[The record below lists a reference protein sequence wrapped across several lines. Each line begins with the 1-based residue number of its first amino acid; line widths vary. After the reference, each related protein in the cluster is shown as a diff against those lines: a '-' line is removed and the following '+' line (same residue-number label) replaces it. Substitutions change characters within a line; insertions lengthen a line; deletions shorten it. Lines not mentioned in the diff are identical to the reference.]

1 MSEGMDLIA
10 RLLARCTE
18 VGDCLIWQGRVSNGS
33 PQVHLQ
39 GKYMTARRVL
49 WEATHGAIPRGL
61 YPSCVC
67 HEQACMNIKH
77 IRLMTTQQIA
87 MKAAT
92 RGAFSRPERCAAI
105 AVAVRRRSKLT
116 PEMLQRIRAADTGA
130 AVARELGIS
139 KSLATKIRAGK
150 AWGLTSG
157 ASVFNWRP

>member
-1 MSEGMDLIA
+1 MTDHVNLIA

-18 VGDCLIWQGRVSNGS
+18 VGDCLIWQGRVAHGS
-33 PQVHLQ
+33 PLVHLG
-39 GKYMTARRVL
+39 GKYLTARRVL

-61 YPSCVC
+61 YPSCIC
-67 HEQACMNIKH
+67 HETACMNIKH

-87 MKAAT
+87 AKAAT
-92 RGAFSRPERCAAI
+92 RGAFSRPERRAAI
-105 AVAVRRRSKLT
+105 ALAVRRKSNLT
-116 PEMLQRIRAADTGA
+116 PEMLHRIRAADTGA